1 MNDFILQPLPPKTEI
16 ETTKVLKQLS
26 RAHRYLAE
34 LKGTVKTIPNENIL
48 INTLTLQ
55 EAKDSSEI
63 ENIVTTHDDL
73 YKENILIDTHNPA
86 TKEVINYA

>member
-1 MNDFILQPLPPKTEI
+1 MENFNLPYLPPKKEI
-16 ETTKVLKQLS
+16 ETPAILKQLS
-26 RAHRYLAE
+26 KSHRYLAE

-63 ENIVTTHDDL
+63 ENIVTTHD
-73 YKENILIDTHNPA
+73 
-86 TKEVINYA
+86 